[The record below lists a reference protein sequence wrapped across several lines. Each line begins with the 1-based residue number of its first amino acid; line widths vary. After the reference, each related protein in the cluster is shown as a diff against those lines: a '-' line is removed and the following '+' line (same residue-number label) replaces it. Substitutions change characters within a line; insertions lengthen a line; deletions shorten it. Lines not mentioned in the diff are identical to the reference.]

1 MLGLQTWRSWRNE
14 KAVAFLAT
22 TAFAAGIG
30 AATVIYTVVNG
41 VMLKP
46 LPYRDGDRFVAIF
59 SAATIDPEHY
69 GSLSLRDAQTYQA
82 RTRVFDAFGWFRFAD
97 KNLTFAG
104 EPHHVDGVAVTPP
117 LARELGVDP
126 MLGQWFHDESGVVIS
141 APLWRRLGAD
151 SSIVGK
157 SLTLDG
163 RSYTVTGVMPD
174 HFALP
179 AMSQGTGTDVWIPLD
194 PEGRGEPQAGAF
206 YFAYARRKPAV
217 TFEVAEADVK
227 RVAAEIAE
235 DRVNHPAYT
244 ARVFDLRETVIQ
256 YVRPIL
262 LLLLTAAA
270 LLFLISCANAAGF
283 LLVRSVAR
291 ARETA
296 MRVALG
302 ASRSQLA
309 AHYLA
314 ESLPIAVAGASA
326 GIVLSVMVTPGVV
339 SMAAD
344 YLPRA
349 DEISVDFTVVLFA
362 AGVAILASVLSS
374 LAPLWQA
381 LRTAPADALGEG
393 ARASAGA
400 RSRRLS
406 QSLVVGEI
414 ALAFVLLAVSAILIG
429 HLRNLSRTSA
439 GLDAD
444 HVMTFVAS
452 IPSSIA
458 DDPAKRIPFQRR
470 LVEALRVIP
479 GVDAVAF
486 ANQLPLDG
494 CCLGTDIY
502 PEGRPADLMAG
513 QRTSLMAISP
523 DYFRA
528 MGIPLRRGR
537 LLGETDV
544 HDDHA
549 VAVISQSAA
558 TRYWTDRDPIG
569 TYGRFG
575 NPGGSR
581 FEVVGVVGDVRND
594 GLGNPP
600 VPDIYILSGPA
611 NVETM
616 NFVVRSARPVATLVP
631 EIRGAVQNVDRELPI
646 HQVASM
652 REIIQRSM
660 TLERA
665 ASVLTAFFAVAALL
679 LATMGIYGVVSY
691 FVRLRRVELGTRMA
705 LGATRRGVLSLII
718 GGGLTMAALGVMVGG
733 LLGFLASLYLVR
745 ALQIGNV
752 GLVPFVSATAIVG
765 VVALLA
771 SAVPAW
777 RASLLSPMAAIR
789 DTRA

>member
-1 MLGLQTWRSWRNE
+1 
-14 KAVAFLAT
+14 
-22 TAFAAGIG
+22 
-30 AATVIYTVVNG
+30 
-41 VMLKP
+41 
-46 LPYRDGDRFVAIF
+46 
-59 SAATIDPEHY
+59 
-69 GSLSLRDAQTYQA
+69 
-82 RTRVFDAFGWFRFAD
+82 
-97 KNLTFAG
+97 
-104 EPHHVDGVAVTPP
+104 
-117 LARELGVDP
+117 
-126 MLGQWFHDESGVVIS
+126 
-141 APLWRRLGAD
+141 
-151 SSIVGK
+151 
-157 SLTLDG
+157 
-163 RSYTVTGVMPD
+163 
-174 HFALP
+174 
-179 AMSQGTGTDVWIPLD
+179 
-194 PEGRGEPQAGAF
+194 
-206 YFAYARRKPAV
+206 
-217 TFEVAEADVK
+217 
-227 RVAAEIAE
+227 
-235 DRVNHPAYT
+235 
-244 ARVFDLRETVIQ
+244 
-256 YVRPIL
+256 
-262 LLLLTAAA
+262 
-270 LLFLISCANAAGF
+270 
-283 LLVRSVAR
+283 
-291 ARETA
+291 
-296 MRVALG
+296 
-302 ASRSQLA
+302 
-309 AHYLA
+309 
-314 ESLPIAVAGASA
+314 
-326 GIVLSVMVTPGVV
+326 
-339 SMAAD
+339 
-344 YLPRA
+344 
-349 DEISVDFTVVLFA
+349 
-362 AGVAILASVLSS
+362 VAILASVLSS